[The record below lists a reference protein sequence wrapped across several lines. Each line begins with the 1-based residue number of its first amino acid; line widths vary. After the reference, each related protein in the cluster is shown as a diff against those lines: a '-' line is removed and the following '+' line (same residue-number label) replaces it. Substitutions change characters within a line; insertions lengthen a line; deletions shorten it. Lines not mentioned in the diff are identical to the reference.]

1 METRHLRT
9 ILSNT
14 ISTPQSIQKSASAL
28 MKYYDTTVTLAVTEW
43 RNSLQ
48 TAKDSNQRLA
58 LLYVVNEVLQTS
70 KRNRGPKFLE
80 AFGPVLK
87 SSLSYICE
95 QDQYV
100 TEKVR
105 RTAKI
110 WGDRRVFSTRF
121 ITDILK
127 GLDAYRDTIDA
138 ISAKNVSSDE
148 RKRHRQG
155 SSSKKRKTMKRN
167 NVISTSPIDN
177 DTDDDLLSTPR
188 PASIQLD
195 VNIEKVHITPSK
207 ASIQTVNTQSHKKR
221 NASSSPQQQVPPTL
235 LQLFQKLNNLS
246 DKYSSCVNEI
256 ASLDESIFQPKLSD
270 SIVGDELLS
279 FYKNT
284 SSSET
289 LLKGKLKIMHDI
301 ANEFKNYEKE
311 AIKYIPIL
319 KLSIQNDK
327 DDLRLCDTLEESL
340 INLQTIIG
348 QARKARTIKIQKLE
362 EKKKKEELSENQR
375 IKEEERRSSLQEILV
390 GKNLEA
396 KPGMVWNATTR
407 EYQEVLDPTQDS
419 WRD

>member
-1 METRHLRT
+1 M
-9 ILSNT
+9 
-14 ISTPQSIQKSASAL
+14 
-28 MKYYDTTVTLAVTEW
+28 
-43 RNSLQ
+43 
-48 TAKDSNQRLA
+48 
-58 LLYVVNEVLQTS
+58 
-70 KRNRGPKFLE
+70 G
-80 AFGPVLK
+80 
-87 SSLSYICE
+87 
-95 QDQYV
+95 
-100 TEKVR
+100 
-105 RTAKI
+105 
-110 WGDRRVFSTRF
+110 
-121 ITDILK
+121 
-127 GLDAYRDTIDA
+127 
-138 ISAKNVSSDE
+138 
-148 RKRHRQG
+148 
-155 SSSKKRKTMKRN
+155 
-167 NVISTSPIDN
+167 
-177 DTDDDLLSTPR
+177 
-188 PASIQLD
+188 
-195 VNIEKVHITPSK
+195 
-207 ASIQTVNTQSHKKR
+207 
-221 NASSSPQQQVPPTL
+221 
-235 LQLFQKLNNLS
+235 
-246 DKYSSCVNEI
+246 
-256 ASLDESIFQPKLSD
+256 
-270 SIVGDELLS
+270 GDELLS

-348 QARKARTIKIQKLE
+348 KARKARTIKIQKLE